1 MACLRRQQFRAKAV
15 GGLKL
20 KPNVVETNVSFSIDR
35 RFPTH
40 RRERALHHAREMS
53 ESYQHVVK
61 GGLKLKGGV
70 PAAGGV
76 KKKKK
81 KKDKHKDVRGDARFR
96 PAHDAQHHFP
106 RFSPR
111 TRTTRSDFAPSLVR
125 YLRRK
130 RETPRRWTLRSPRA
144 GPSLRPRRTRA
155 RRRSG
160 GSTSRLRR
168 PRKS

>member
-1 MACLRRQQFRAKAV
+1 
-15 GGLKL
+15 LKL
-20 KPNVVETNVSFSIDR
+20 KPNVVRKGTNVSFSIDVS
-35 RFPTH
+35 PTH
-40 RRERALHHAREMS
+40 RRERALNHAREMS

-96 PAHDAQHHFP
+96 PAHDAQHRIP
-106 RFSPR
+106 CFSPR